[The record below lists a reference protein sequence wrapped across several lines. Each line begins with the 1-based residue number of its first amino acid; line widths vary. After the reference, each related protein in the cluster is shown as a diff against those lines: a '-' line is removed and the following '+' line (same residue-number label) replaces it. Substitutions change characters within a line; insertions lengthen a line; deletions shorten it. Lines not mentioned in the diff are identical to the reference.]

1 MSDELNMEFYAAYIP
16 NGDKKNYLSNEQG
29 GIRLL
34 RDRQL
39 LENYLREKLSPEEFE
54 KVVIHPV
61 SGTFALPPEL
71 EEIIIPYSPKE
82 PMVITTL
89 YPATVPSAEELLQD
103 VIHTRKRHKPKGAR

>member
-1 MSDELNMEFYAAYIP
+1 MSEELNMEFYAAYIP
-16 NGDKKNYLSNEQG
+16 NGEKKNYLSNEQG

-39 LENYLREKLSPEEFE
+39 LENYLREKLSPEEFR

-71 EEIIIPYSPKE
+71 EEITAPYLPKE

-89 YPATVPSAEELLQD
+89 YPATVLTAEELLQD